1 MDFSTYPLDE
11 AKGLAASG
19 RILISRR
26 PRRFI
31 TQRTGRLDVAA
42 FVQELFEAL
51 TPDDFYKSDELDVL
65 PGVWGDVYR
74 PIPFIEPETGES
86 NDWYL
91 KFFVDNEDIMINVMS
106 ANYDGYIH

>member
-11 AKGLAASG
+11 VKRLAASG

-26 PRRFI
+26 PRYFI

-42 FVQELFEAL
+42 FMQELFEAL
-51 TPDDFYKSDELDVL
+51 TLDDFYKSDEPDVL
-65 PGVWGDVYR
+65 SWVWGDVYR
-74 PIPFIEPETGES
+74 PIPFIEPETGEPD
-86 NDWYL
+86 DWHL
-91 KFFVDNEDIMINVMS
+91 KFFVNNEDIMINVMS